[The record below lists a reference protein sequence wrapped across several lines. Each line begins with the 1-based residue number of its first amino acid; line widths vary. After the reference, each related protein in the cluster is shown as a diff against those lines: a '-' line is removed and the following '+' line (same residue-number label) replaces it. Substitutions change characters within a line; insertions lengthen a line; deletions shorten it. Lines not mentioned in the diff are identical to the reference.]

1 MEDDSNSRFGLADDA
16 GFDIWPPAIAF
27 HSSSLSSP
35 SPSLFQR
42 AMAPNTTSRYLTVAE
57 SDNNSV
63 TGNDDSFKTAWTSEL
78 DDTELAL
85 DVDSTMNYDLIYQR
99 KRSMNEDEQL
109 SPRAKRQ
116 EICEASVSLL
126 PEIWAMTMNHL
137 DYKSILSCAAT
148 SRPMLRDVM
157 PLVTTINIE
166 NAEEMHAI
174 TSTRLRDVR
183 EVNIYSLL
191 RIVEHEEGDDHEDP
205 DTIELMVDRDTAMRS
220 VPFMSRF
227 LKLERVFFGGKN
239 SNGDVVGFADGFIDE
254 DEDDNEA
261 GNTLIDLISSAFQSH
276 FIPAELIIHGL
287 RCIHSNT
294 ENNLG
299 EISGC
304 SVCQRACRSFPLDQV
319 INFENEGSSLAH
331 RFAPDMFYSNRPY
344 TLDVCLTRSEIES
357 IVEARP
363 GGNELLHSNAR
374 LLYLLSRGSRYVVP
388 SEDGSRA
395 FYIVKYSKREL
406 SELERVIAYSQLD
419 VKKCSRAD
427 LTRAIMRSFAGS
439 DRQSL
444 PSNDQCYL
452 VRASFDYLKE
462 KIGLDICVED
472 FSFERS
478 LANLPLICKV
488 VTSNASIKAD
498 CFDLLYVFVTDRG
511 IQEIQYLI
519 DKKLMPTL
527 VHTLISAMNSAKP
540 LFKKSK
546 IACMLGAFTTA
557 GRTATKTLIDHRT
570 IPALVKQSLSA
581 NCRASLHAL
590 GRIACVSVQ
599 YRDKV
604 LEAGAKRAL
613 ETQLMRRCNDWDS
626 LLMSA
631 STLSMLCTGAPPP
644 DFVCTGFWLAEL
656 QTFLDP
662 TLDWKIWFRAR
673 QISNG
678 RPSAP
683 VDIPPCC
690 DKMLSICCSTLVHL
704 CGGPIDLIEVMNE
717 KGIFDRLLSL
727 LNHNSDVVN
736 RLVLT
741 AIRRLVIRDKPFILP
756 IINGGILCRLMFFL
770 SKDGDGER
778 YDVNIRQ
785 DACQILSIVVM
796 CDNKGLKILAL
807 SFDDSALVLLCALV
821 TIDTAST
828 LYGLKALKKVS
839 NCTICQNIL
848 YAIFTKITLPF
859 ILFRFLKCVIHL
871 ASSQPALRYNV

>member
-1 MEDDSNSRFGLADDA
+1 MDDDSNSSFGLADDDELA
-16 GFDIWPPAIAF
+16 GFDMAAAI
-27 HSSSLSSP
+27 
-35 SPSLFQR
+35 
-42 AMAPNTTSRYLTVAE
+42 T
-57 SDNNSV
+57 
-63 TGNDDSFKTAWTSEL
+63 
-78 DDTELAL
+78 
-85 DVDSTMNYDLIYQR
+85 IYQR
-99 KRSMNEDEQL
+99 KRSMDEDEQL

-148 SRPMLRDVM
+148 SRSMLRDVM
-157 PLVTTINIE
+157 PLVTTISIE

-239 SNGDVVGFADGFIDE
+239 SNGEVVGFNDGCIDE
-254 DEDDNEA
+254 DATENEA
-261 GNTLIDLISSAFQSH
+261 GNTLIDLISSAFQSR

-331 RFAPDMFYSNRPY
+331 RFAPDMFYSNRLY

-363 GGNELLHSNAR
+363 GGNELLRSIAR
-374 LLYLLSRGSRYVVP
+374 FLYLLSRGSRYVVP

-427 LTRAIMRSFAGS
+427 LTRAIMRSFAQS

-452 VRASFDYLKE
+452 ARASFDYLKE

-472 FSFERS
+472 FSFERR

-488 VTSNASIKAD
+488 VTSDASIKAD
-498 CFDLLYVFVTDRG
+498 CFDLLYVFVTDLG
-511 IQEIQYLI
+511 TQAIQYLI
-519 DKKLMPTL
+519 DMKLMPTL
-527 VHTLISAMNSAKP
+527 VHTLVSAMNSANP
-540 LFKKSK
+540 PFKKSK
-546 IACMLGAFTTA
+546 IAWMLGAFTTA

-570 IPALVKQSLSA
+570 IPALVKQSFSFKTDTVS
-581 NCRASLHAL
+581 RASLHAL
-590 GRIACVSVQ
+590 GRIASVSVQ

-631 STLSMLCTGAPPP
+631 STLLMLCTGAPPP

-656 QTFLDP
+656 HTFLDP
-662 TLDWKIWFRAR
+662 SLDWTRWFLAR

-690 DKMLSICCSTLVHL
+690 DKMLIICCSTLFHL

-727 LNHNSDVVN
+727 LNHNSGVVKG
-736 RLVLT
+736 LVLM

-778 YDVNIRQ
+778 YSVSIRQ
-785 DACQILSIVVM
+785 DACKILSIVV
-796 CDNKGLKILAL
+796 
-807 SFDDSALVLLCALV
+807 
-821 TIDTAST
+821 TEP
-828 LYGLKALKKVS
+828 
-839 NCTICQNIL
+839 
-848 YAIFTKITLPF
+848 AIK
-859 ILFRFLKCVIHL
+859 RRVEN
-871 ASSQPALRYNV
+871 R

>member
-1 MEDDSNSRFGLADDA
+1 MDDDSNSSFGLADDDELA
-16 GFDIWPPAIAF
+16 GFDMAAAI
-27 HSSSLSSP
+27 
-35 SPSLFQR
+35 
-42 AMAPNTTSRYLTVAE
+42 T
-57 SDNNSV
+57 
-63 TGNDDSFKTAWTSEL
+63 
-78 DDTELAL
+78 
-85 DVDSTMNYDLIYQR
+85 IYQR
-99 KRSMNEDEQL
+99 KRSMDEDEQL

-148 SRPMLRDVM
+148 SRSMLRYVM
-157 PLVTTINIE
+157 PLVTTISIE

-239 SNGDVVGFADGFIDE
+239 SNGEVFGFADGCIDE
-254 DEDDNEA
+254 DATENEA

-287 RCIHSNT
+287 RCIHSEPNVYL
-294 ENNLG
+294 EAG
-299 EISGC
+299 ISEC

-331 RFAPDMFYSNRPY
+331 QFASDMFYSNRLY

-363 GGNELLHSNAR
+363 GGNELLRSNAR
-374 LLYLLSRGSRYVVP
+374 LLYVLSRGSRYVVP
-388 SEDGSRA
+388 SEDESRA

-439 DRQSL
+439 DRQTL
-444 PSNDQCYL
+444 PPKDQCYL
-452 VRASFDYLKE
+452 ARATFIYLKE

-472 FSFERS
+472 FSFKMRLVS
-478 LANLPLICKV
+478 LPLICKV
-488 VTSNASIKAD
+488 VTSDASIKDD
-498 CFDLLYVFVTDRG
+498 CFDLLYVFVTDLG
-511 IQEIQYLI
+511 TQAIQYLI
-519 DKKLMPTL
+519 DEKLMPTL
-527 VHTLISAMNSAKP
+527 VHTLVSAMNSAKP

-546 IACMLGAFTTA
+546 IAWMLGAFTTA
-557 GRTATKTLIDHRT
+557 GRTATKILIYHRT
-570 IPALVKQSLSA
+570 IPALVKQSFSSKTDTVS
-581 NCRASLHAL
+581 RASLHAL
-590 GRIACVSVQ
+590 GRIASVSVQ

-604 LEAGAKRAL
+604 LEAGAKRAF
-613 ETQLMRRCNDWDS
+613 EIQLLDRCTDWDS
-626 LLMSA
+626 LLNLA
-631 STLSMLCTGAPPP
+631 STLAMFCEGAPPP
-644 DFVCTGFWLAEL
+644 DEIVLGFCLAEL
-656 QTFLDP
+656 HTFLDP
-662 TLDWKIWFRAR
+662 TLDWNRWFMNR

-678 RPSAP
+678 RPLAP

-717 KGIFDRLLSL
+717 KGIFYRLLSL

-736 RLVLT
+736 GLVLK
-741 AIRRLVIRDKPFILP
+741 AIGRLVIRDKPFILP
-756 IINGGILCRLMFFL
+756 IINGGILRRLMFFL
-770 SKDGDGER
+770 QPQQPNLPQEDNNNNAAADALAEEEADRVNNDEEEDVDEDDDNHSDEEEDDDEEEEEDIEEEEEVEDEIDDYSKDGDDER
-778 YDVNIRQ
+778 YSVSICQ
-785 DACQILSIVVM
+785 DACQILSIVVTEPEV
-796 CDNKGLKILAL
+796 CRRNASLSKKINQHDRPRFDRPNVTYQYLQGLT
-807 SFDDSALVLLCALV
+807 FLL
-821 TIDTAST
+821 
-828 LYGLKALKKVS
+828 
-839 NCTICQNIL
+839 
-848 YAIFTKITLPF
+848 
-859 ILFRFLKCVIHL
+859 R
-871 ASSQPALRYNV
+871 